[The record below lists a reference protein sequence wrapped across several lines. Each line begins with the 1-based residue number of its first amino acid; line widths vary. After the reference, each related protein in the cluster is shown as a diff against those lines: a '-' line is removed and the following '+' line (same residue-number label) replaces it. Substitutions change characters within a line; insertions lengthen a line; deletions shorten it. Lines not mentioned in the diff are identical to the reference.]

1 MQKNKNICKTPFNSA
16 SVFFSIFALVL
27 IAIGVYLKIDGQSAA
42 GISQPG
48 RHGQGGGT
56 VLKIPGGFVNG
67 LGVFFALFPIID
79 LIRYLRTRV

>member
-1 MQKNKNICKTPFNSA
+1 MQKKKNIDKAPFNSA
-16 SVFFSIFALVL
+16 SLFFSIFAVVL
-27 IAIGVYLKIDGQSAA
+27 MAIGVYLKIDSQSAV

-48 RHGQGGGT
+48 RYGQGGGT
-56 VLKIPGGFVNG
+56 VLNIPGGFVIG